1 MGREKTNKY
10 RHKSGYLALA
20 AVLALTGVSISPVM
34 AAQTTFQGVNA
45 SSGTQSN
52 ANGAGATGTDAATLG
67 TNAKASGDNSIAIG
81 KDANASGLNS
91 VAIQNAI
98 ASGANTI
105 AIGNGAKGTNDDS
118 VVMGSGATSNVI
130 CSVVIGPGAT
140 ASGDGNGGAVVI
152 GSDASVTSA
161 ATVAI
166 GAASVTV
173 QNGIA
178 IGAQKGYKA
187 VVNGDGGFAVGN
199 SATVGFGAAG
209 AQAIGRQSSVKNN
222 STGSI
227 ALGASSVVDGA
238 HSIAIGGA
246 GDYNSSTSAPDDAA
260 SVTAA
265 NAVGVGSGTRVT
277 YAGGTALG
285 YKAKSLATNALAL
298 GYQAQAPATNG
309 VALGSFSVASRET
322 VTATAPFSNVSL
334 TPSNLLGVVSVG
346 YTDSNGAEV
355 LRQITHVGDGTQATD
370 AVNLRQLQGA
380 LNQAMVHYLDINSTN
395 QNTGSNYLNDGATGT
410 DAIALGVSSKATGNY
425 STAIGQTA
433 IASGVNAIAMG
444 QLITASGDGTIA
456 IGNTLTST
464 GANNIVMG
472 NKTATTKTISTTN
485 SGVTTST
492 TYTGT
497 NNIAIGNNVETFST
511 NVFNVTSA
519 GKNAVALGNSAIV
532 SGDGAVAIGYK
543 ATAPVSGSI
552 VIGSGASLKN
562 YTWTNP
568 KNNHTSATQDSI
580 VIGKNAQAMNWR
592 QSNVVIGAYAS
603 VTNGDLTN
611 MNRDTGYGIMADET
625 YKSYFGNGG
634 ALGSTAVGHDAIA
647 TTDAAVAL
655 GAAHA
660 LAQNSIAIGAWGG
673 SLYGHYTA
681 ETRSDGSFAVGNQ
694 AIVYEN
700 SPGAQAIGRGATV
713 TTNSGGALALGQ
725 SALTK
730 GKGTV
735 ALGGSPA
742 ETPPDGSLPRGD
754 AVIAGANYALAMS
767 SNSQVYS
774 EGGIAIGYGSRVG
787 TGTVSYST
795 ETGYIKVPVDVTQT
809 TEAKNAIAIGRSVSA
824 QASEAIVV
832 GGNSSVVRATGSNAD
847 STVNVVSL
855 GNYNYINTDKTYA
868 IGSEIGALV
877 NRVTSTDSTT
887 GNTVYGDVIRD
898 SNGNATIT
906 SQFGTV
912 ANSVYLGDRSKVR
925 GGAGVVQ
932 DNGVGNLYNYTET
945 NEDSAGKTAYRY
957 NSLQGGYELQSIGT
971 TTAGATGTVEKV
983 VFTVTRGNMTS
994 HIEYRNFQGKTAVGA
1009 VSVGAA
1015 GSERR
1020 IQNLAAGEI
1029 SATST
1034 DAING
1039 SQLYNLM
1046 QSSIETGHYFSINS
1060 NYDKDY
1066 NTETNPGDSVNWF
1079 NDQAQ
1084 GTQAIAVGT
1093 AMARGNNAV
1102 SIGSLIS
1109 VKEGTG
1115 TTDAEKNTNAGLAS
1129 AKSVLV
1135 GYKAGTVIGSA
1146 LNTDANGDTVSTSD
1160 VAPVSYDDQNKV
1172 GASAIAIGDNT
1183 YVPEDKAVAIG
1194 SQARGQ
1200 GASALSLGAS
1210 TLTTVD
1216 NGVAL
1221 GSNSVA
1227 DRAGYT
1233 ASTVAPFSKVN
1244 LNGKTLGAVS
1254 VGYGSGTT
1262 EMLRQLTHVGDGVN
1276 ATDAVN
1282 VRQLQGVYD
1291 AGLNFKGTDAVN
1303 INRPIAS
1310 TLNVIGADTNIT
1322 TASASSTTQ
1331 SGLDT
1336 LKIKLASDL
1345 TNINT
1350 IKSSTTDTAT
1360 TPATIT
1366 LTPGTPASTDSGG
1379 NTVPAVA
1386 PIVNVN
1392 GAKITNVATPT
1403 TSTSGLL
1410 TTTSGLNNAVT
1421 LQDLQTVA
1429 KAGLNFQGNDEVN
1442 INRSLSQTLTIKGEG
1457 VAKSASGSTFLSAP
1471 GNIDVVANSDTN
1483 GLVVKLNKNLSN
1495 ITSISSGAAD
1505 NQSPTTVTL
1514 YAGAEN
1520 GKGTVS
1526 VGGARITNV
1535 GDPTADGDAVNKKY
1549 LTDNISKAQAAA
1561 TTAVTG
1567 TGAALVTKTQSTDG
1581 HYTYNVHVDQTTAYV
1596 DKDGNK
1602 LTKYGNAYYTD
1613 AAVAGKTYVNGNW
1626 YNSTDI
1632 GTDGQPTSS
1641 AQPLTGDD
1649 VPTSSNVAGTNLVN
1663 QANGSTT
1670 NTVKLGNITSNLDTT
1685 NPTTSTSGLLTT
1697 TTGLNNAVT
1706 LQDLQTVALAGLNF
1720 QGNDGVT
1727 VNRALSQTLTV
1738 KGDGVDATASQS
1750 FVSAAGN
1757 INVVADGTSGLMIQ
1771 MNKALNNIT
1780 SISSGA
1786 GDGQTAT
1793 TITLTPGT
1801 AATPG
1806 DDTNPATPAVPGT
1819 VDVGGSRVTNVA
1831 TPVAGT
1837 DAVNKDYLDSH
1848 VSKAQAAATT
1858 VVTGDGAAVITK
1870 TQDATD
1876 GHFTYNVHV
1885 DQTTAFVNSNGDKLV
1900 KVGDNYY
1907 KAGDVVNGVPN
1918 SGASAQTPAGVSMVN
1933 PDGTTSPTTL
1943 SNVKSALNP
1952 GQKLADVTD
1961 SKTLNS
1967 AANLGDVKNAIG
1979 NAVDNI
1985 NKDISDVKQGI
1996 SIQTN
2001 TGETKKVEF
2010 GGTIQVVD
2018 GVNTK
2023 VSAVTVDADKKLYT
2037 YHVDVN
2043 GLPMAYVDKDGNQ
2056 LVKLGD
2062 KYYKAGDVV
2071 NGAPIEGAQE
2081 ATVNGVHMVNPDGST
2096 NAPTTM
2102 GNVKSAIGGEVGDG
2116 VVSDKTG
2123 NNTFLNTLRKTDATK
2138 VADDKVVTAGDLRN
2152 LANSPFFAAGDV
2164 KAADANSNSFKRT
2177 LGQTINIVGGVTD
2190 TTKLADNNIGV
2201 VSNGTDTL
2209 TVKLAKDLTG
2219 LNSVTIGT
2227 PSLDGSTAV
2236 TNISSGGVTVT
2247 NGFNKPVQLTPKGLD
2262 NGGNRITNVAPG
2274 IAPSDAV
2281 NVSQLQ
2287 DMNRKTE
2294 RDSIIGDSLN
2304 AALSALKPLQY
2315 DPLEPTQIM
2324 AGVGY
2329 YRGQGAFA
2337 IGVAHYQN
2345 ESFMYN
2351 VGLSFGNSDNVMLN
2365 AGVTWKFG
2373 DSKKERKLAEE
2384 YRQGPISSAYV
2395 LESEVSKLREE
2406 NKTIRD
2412 ENKDMHAENQD
2423 LKDRMKKQEETLQDA
2438 MQQIQELKAMIQQ
2451 MKK

>member
-1 MGREKTNKY
+1 M
-10 RHKSGYLALA
+10 
-20 AVLALTGVSISPVM
+20 
-34 AAQTTFQGVNA
+34 
-45 SSGTQSN
+45 
-52 ANGAGATGTDAATLG
+52 
-67 TNAKASGDNSIAIG
+67 
-81 KDANASGLNS
+81 
-91 VAIQNAI
+91 
-98 ASGANTI
+98 
-105 AIGNGAKGTNDDS
+105 
-118 VVMGSGATSNVI
+118 
-130 CSVVIGPGAT
+130 
-140 ASGDGNGGAVVI
+140 
-152 GSDASVTSA
+152 
-161 ATVAI
+161 
-166 GAASVTV
+166 
-173 QNGIA
+173 
-178 IGAQKGYKA
+178 
-187 VVNGDGGFAVGN
+187 
-199 SATVGFGAAG
+199 
-209 AQAIGRQSSVKNN
+209 
-222 STGSI
+222 
-227 ALGASSVVDGA
+227 
-238 HSIAIGGA
+238 
-246 GDYNSSTSAPDDAA
+246 
-260 SVTAA
+260 
-265 NAVGVGSGTRVT
+265 
-277 YAGGTALG
+277 
-285 YKAKSLATNALAL
+285 
-298 GYQAQAPATNG
+298 
-309 VALGSFSVASRET
+309 
-322 VTATAPFSNVSL
+322 
-334 TPSNLLGVVSVG
+334 
-346 YTDSNGAEV
+346 
-355 LRQITHVGDGTQATD
+355 
-370 AVNLRQLQGA
+370 
-380 LNQAMVHYLDINSTN
+380 
-395 QNTGSNYLNDGATGT
+395 
-410 DAIALGVSSKATGNY
+410 
-425 STAIGQTA
+425 
-433 IASGVNAIAMG
+433 
-444 QLITASGDGTIA
+444 
-456 IGNTLTST
+456 
-464 GANNIVMG
+464 
-472 NKTATTKTISTTN
+472 
-485 SGVTTST
+485 
-492 TYTGT
+492 
-497 NNIAIGNNVETFST
+497 
-511 NVFNVTSA
+511 
-519 GKNAVALGNSAIV
+519 
-532 SGDGAVAIGYK
+532 
-543 ATAPVSGSI
+543 
-552 VIGSGASLKN
+552 
-562 YTWTNP
+562 
-568 KNNHTSATQDSI
+568 
-580 VIGKNAQAMNWR
+580 
-592 QSNVVIGAYAS
+592 
-603 VTNGDLTN
+603 
-611 MNRDTGYGIMADET
+611 
-625 YKSYFGNGG
+625 
-634 ALGSTAVGHDAIA
+634 
-647 TTDAAVAL
+647 
-655 GAAHA
+655 
-660 LAQNSIAIGAWGG
+660 
-673 SLYGHYTA
+673 
-681 ETRSDGSFAVGNQ
+681 
-694 AIVYEN
+694 
-700 SPGAQAIGRGATV
+700 
-713 TTNSGGALALGQ
+713 
-725 SALTK
+725 
-730 GKGTV
+730 
-735 ALGGSPA
+735 
-742 ETPPDGSLPRGD
+742 
-754 AVIAGANYALAMS
+754 
-767 SNSQVYS
+767 
-774 EGGIAIGYGSRVG
+774 
-787 TGTVSYST
+787 
-795 ETGYIKVPVDVTQT
+795 
-809 TEAKNAIAIGRSVSA
+809 
-824 QASEAIVV
+824 
-832 GGNSSVVRATGSNAD
+832 
-847 STVNVVSL
+847 
-855 GNYNYINTDKTYA
+855 
-868 IGSEIGALV
+868 
-877 NRVTSTDSTT
+877 
-887 GNTVYGDVIRD
+887 
-898 SNGNATIT
+898 
-906 SQFGTV
+906 
-912 ANSVYLGDRSKVR
+912 
-925 GGAGVVQ
+925 
-932 DNGVGNLYNYTET
+932 
-945 NEDSAGKTAYRY
+945 
-957 NSLQGGYELQSIGT
+957 
-971 TTAGATGTVEKV
+971 
-983 VFTVTRGNMTS
+983 
-994 HIEYRNFQGKTAVGA
+994 
-1009 VSVGAA
+1009 
-1015 GSERR
+1015 
-1020 IQNLAAGEI
+1020 
-1029 SATST
+1029 
-1034 DAING
+1034 
-1039 SQLYNLM
+1039 
-1046 QSSIETGHYFSINS
+1046 
-1060 NYDKDY
+1060 
-1066 NTETNPGDSVNWF
+1066 
-1079 NDQAQ
+1079 
-1084 GTQAIAVGT
+1084 
-1093 AMARGNNAV
+1093 
-1102 SIGSLIS
+1102 
-1109 VKEGTG
+1109 
-1115 TTDAEKNTNAGLAS
+1115 
-1129 AKSVLV
+1129 
-1135 GYKAGTVIGSA
+1135 
-1146 LNTDANGDTVSTSD
+1146 
-1160 VAPVSYDDQNKV
+1160 
-1172 GASAIAIGDNT
+1172 
-1183 YVPEDKAVAIG
+1183 
-1194 SQARGQ
+1194 
-1200 GASALSLGAS
+1200 
-1210 TLTTVD
+1210 
-1216 NGVAL
+1216 
-1221 GSNSVA
+1221 
-1227 DRAGYT
+1227 
-1233 ASTVAPFSKVN
+1233 
-1244 LNGKTLGAVS
+1244 
-1254 VGYGSGTT
+1254 
-1262 EMLRQLTHVGDGVN
+1262 
-1276 ATDAVN
+1276 
-1282 VRQLQGVYD
+1282 
-1291 AGLNFKGTDAVN
+1291 
-1303 INRPIAS
+1303 
-1310 TLNVIGADTNIT
+1310 
-1322 TASASSTTQ
+1322 
-1331 SGLDT
+1331 
-1336 LKIKLASDL
+1336 
-1345 TNINT
+1345 
-1350 IKSSTTDTAT
+1350 
-1360 TPATIT
+1360 
-1366 LTPGTPASTDSGG
+1366 
-1379 NTVPAVA
+1379 
-1386 PIVNVN
+1386 
-1392 GAKITNVATPT
+1392 
-1403 TSTSGLL
+1403 
-1410 TTTSGLNNAVT
+1410 
-1421 LQDLQTVA
+1421 
-1429 KAGLNFQGNDEVN
+1429 
-1442 INRSLSQTLTIKGEG
+1442 
-1457 VAKSASGSTFLSAP
+1457 
-1471 GNIDVVANSDTN
+1471 
-1483 GLVVKLNKNLSN
+1483 
-1495 ITSISSGAAD
+1495 
-1505 NQSPTTVTL
+1505 
-1514 YAGAEN
+1514 
-1520 GKGTVS
+1520 
-1526 VGGARITNV
+1526 
-1535 GDPTADGDAVNKKY
+1535 
-1549 LTDNISKAQAAA
+1549 
-1561 TTAVTG
+1561 
-1567 TGAALVTKTQSTDG
+1567 
-1581 HYTYNVHVDQTTAYV
+1581 
-1596 DKDGNK
+1596 
-1602 LTKYGNAYYTD
+1602 
-1613 AAVAGKTYVNGNW
+1613 
-1626 YNSTDI
+1626 
-1632 GTDGQPTSS
+1632 
-1641 AQPLTGDD
+1641 
-1649 VPTSSNVAGTNLVN
+1649 
-1663 QANGSTT
+1663 
-1670 NTVKLGNITSNLDTT
+1670 DTT

>member
-1 MGREKTNKY
+1 M
-10 RHKSGYLALA
+10 
-20 AVLALTGVSISPVM
+20 
-34 AAQTTFQGVNA
+34 
-45 SSGTQSN
+45 
-52 ANGAGATGTDAATLG
+52 
-67 TNAKASGDNSIAIG
+67 
-81 KDANASGLNS
+81 
-91 VAIQNAI
+91 
-98 ASGANTI
+98 
-105 AIGNGAKGTNDDS
+105 
-118 VVMGSGATSNVI
+118 
-130 CSVVIGPGAT
+130 
-140 ASGDGNGGAVVI
+140 
-152 GSDASVTSA
+152 
-161 ATVAI
+161 
-166 GAASVTV
+166 
-173 QNGIA
+173 
-178 IGAQKGYKA
+178 
-187 VVNGDGGFAVGN
+187 
-199 SATVGFGAAG
+199 
-209 AQAIGRQSSVKNN
+209 
-222 STGSI
+222 
-227 ALGASSVVDGA
+227 
-238 HSIAIGGA
+238 
-246 GDYNSSTSAPDDAA
+246 
-260 SVTAA
+260 
-265 NAVGVGSGTRVT
+265 
-277 YAGGTALG
+277 
-285 YKAKSLATNALAL
+285 
-298 GYQAQAPATNG
+298 
-309 VALGSFSVASRET
+309 
-322 VTATAPFSNVSL
+322 
-334 TPSNLLGVVSVG
+334 
-346 YTDSNGAEV
+346 
-355 LRQITHVGDGTQATD
+355 
-370 AVNLRQLQGA
+370 
-380 LNQAMVHYLDINSTN
+380 
-395 QNTGSNYLNDGATGT
+395 
-410 DAIALGVSSKATGNY
+410 
-425 STAIGQTA
+425 
-433 IASGVNAIAMG
+433 
-444 QLITASGDGTIA
+444 
-456 IGNTLTST
+456 
-464 GANNIVMG
+464 
-472 NKTATTKTISTTN
+472 
-485 SGVTTST
+485 
-492 TYTGT
+492 
-497 NNIAIGNNVETFST
+497 
-511 NVFNVTSA
+511 
-519 GKNAVALGNSAIV
+519 
-532 SGDGAVAIGYK
+532 
-543 ATAPVSGSI
+543 
-552 VIGSGASLKN
+552 
-562 YTWTNP
+562 
-568 KNNHTSATQDSI
+568 
-580 VIGKNAQAMNWR
+580 
-592 QSNVVIGAYAS
+592 
-603 VTNGDLTN
+603 
-611 MNRDTGYGIMADET
+611 
-625 YKSYFGNGG
+625 
-634 ALGSTAVGHDAIA
+634 
-647 TTDAAVAL
+647 
-655 GAAHA
+655 
-660 LAQNSIAIGAWGG
+660 
-673 SLYGHYTA
+673 
-681 ETRSDGSFAVGNQ
+681 
-694 AIVYEN
+694 
-700 SPGAQAIGRGATV
+700 
-713 TTNSGGALALGQ
+713 
-725 SALTK
+725 
-730 GKGTV
+730 
-735 ALGGSPA
+735 
-742 ETPPDGSLPRGD
+742 
-754 AVIAGANYALAMS
+754 
-767 SNSQVYS
+767 
-774 EGGIAIGYGSRVG
+774 
-787 TGTVSYST
+787 
-795 ETGYIKVPVDVTQT
+795 
-809 TEAKNAIAIGRSVSA
+809 
-824 QASEAIVV
+824 
-832 GGNSSVVRATGSNAD
+832 
-847 STVNVVSL
+847 
-855 GNYNYINTDKTYA
+855 
-868 IGSEIGALV
+868 
-877 NRVTSTDSTT
+877 
-887 GNTVYGDVIRD
+887 
-898 SNGNATIT
+898 
-906 SQFGTV
+906 
-912 ANSVYLGDRSKVR
+912 
-925 GGAGVVQ
+925 
-932 DNGVGNLYNYTET
+932 
-945 NEDSAGKTAYRY
+945 
-957 NSLQGGYELQSIGT
+957 
-971 TTAGATGTVEKV
+971 
-983 VFTVTRGNMTS
+983 
-994 HIEYRNFQGKTAVGA
+994 
-1009 VSVGAA
+1009 
-1015 GSERR
+1015 
-1020 IQNLAAGEI
+1020 
-1029 SATST
+1029 
-1034 DAING
+1034 
-1039 SQLYNLM
+1039 
-1046 QSSIETGHYFSINS
+1046 
-1060 NYDKDY
+1060 
-1066 NTETNPGDSVNWF
+1066 
-1079 NDQAQ
+1079 
-1084 GTQAIAVGT
+1084 
-1093 AMARGNNAV
+1093 
-1102 SIGSLIS
+1102 
-1109 VKEGTG
+1109 
-1115 TTDAEKNTNAGLAS
+1115 
-1129 AKSVLV
+1129 
-1135 GYKAGTVIGSA
+1135 
-1146 LNTDANGDTVSTSD
+1146 
-1160 VAPVSYDDQNKV
+1160 
-1172 GASAIAIGDNT
+1172 
-1183 YVPEDKAVAIG
+1183 
-1194 SQARGQ
+1194 
-1200 GASALSLGAS
+1200 
-1210 TLTTVD
+1210 
-1216 NGVAL
+1216 
-1221 GSNSVA
+1221 
-1227 DRAGYT
+1227 
-1233 ASTVAPFSKVN
+1233 
-1244 LNGKTLGAVS
+1244 
-1254 VGYGSGTT
+1254 
-1262 EMLRQLTHVGDGVN
+1262 
-1276 ATDAVN
+1276 
-1282 VRQLQGVYD
+1282 
-1291 AGLNFKGTDAVN
+1291 
-1303 INRPIAS
+1303 
-1310 TLNVIGADTNIT
+1310 
-1322 TASASSTTQ
+1322 
-1331 SGLDT
+1331 
-1336 LKIKLASDL
+1336 
-1345 TNINT
+1345 
-1350 IKSSTTDTAT
+1350 
-1360 TPATIT
+1360 
-1366 LTPGTPASTDSGG
+1366 
-1379 NTVPAVA
+1379 
-1386 PIVNVN
+1386 
-1392 GAKITNVATPT
+1392 
-1403 TSTSGLL
+1403 L

-1685 NPTTSTSGLLTT
+1685 NPTTSTNGLLTT

-1720 QGNDGVT
+1720 QGNDEVN
-1727 VNRALSQTLTV
+1727 VNRALSQTLTI

-1757 INVVADGTSGLMIQ
+1757 INVVADGTSGLTIQ

-1918 SGASAQTPAGVSMVN
+1918 SGASTQTPAGVSMVN

-2071 NGAPIEGAQE
+2071 NGAPIDGAQE

-2219 LNSVTIGT
+2219 LNSVTVGT
-2227 PSLDGSTAV
+2227 PNLDGSTAV
-2236 TNISSGGVTVT
+2236 TTISSTGVAVT
-2247 NGFNKPVQLTPKGLD
+2247 NGFSKPVQLTPQGLD

-2274 IAPSDAV
+2274 VAPSDAV
-2281 NVSQLQ
+2281 NVSQMQ